1 MELIDKRMYRMNR
14 FKIPQKGFTL
24 IELMIAVA
32 IVAILAA
39 IAFPNYSSY
48 VVRAKRTAA
57 QSQMMD
63 IASREQQF
71 LLADRSYADQTK
83 LESSG
88 YSLPTDVSA
97 NYGYN
102 IAVGNIAVGNAATPP
117 TFVITFTPTGGQ
129 SSDGTISLSSEG
141 VKTPASKW

>member
-1 MELIDKRMYRMNR
+1 
-14 FKIPQKGFTL
+14 
-24 IELMIAVA
+24 MIAVA

-39 IAFPNYSSY
+39 IALPNYSSY
-48 VVRAKRTAA
+48 VVRGKRSAA

-63 IASREQQF
+63 IANREQQF

-97 NYGYN
+97 NYGYS
-102 IAVGNIAVGNAATPP
+102 IAVDNAATPP
-117 TFVITFTPTGGQ
+117 TFTITFTPAGAQ
-129 SSDGTISLSSEG
+129 SSDGAISLSSEG

>member
-1 MELIDKRMYRMNR
+1 MNR

-102 IAVGNIAVGNAATPP
+102 IAVGNAATPP

>member
-1 MELIDKRMYRMNR
+1 MNR

-39 IAFPNYSSY
+39 IALPNYSSY
-48 VVRAKRTAA
+48 VVRAKRSAA

-63 IASREQQF
+63 IANREQQF

-83 LESSG
+83 LASSG

-97 NYGYN
+97 NYGYS
-102 IAVGNIAVGNAATPP
+102 IAVDNAATPP

>member
-1 MELIDKRMYRMNR
+1 MNR
-14 FKIPQKGFTL
+14 FKTPQKGFTL

-39 IAFPNYSSY
+39 IALPSYSSY
-48 VVRAKRTAA
+48 VVRAKRSAA

-63 IASREQQF
+63 IANREQQF

-97 NYGYN
+97 NYGYS
-102 IAVGNIAVGNAATPP
+102 IAVDNAARGYTKALLCRRPL
-117 TFVITFTPTGGQ
+117 
-129 SSDGTISLSSEG
+129 SLR
-141 VKTPASKW
+141 K

>member
-1 MELIDKRMYRMNR
+1 MNR
-14 FKIPQKGFTL
+14 FKTPQKGFTL

-39 IAFPNYSSY
+39 IALPNYSSY
-48 VVRAKRTAA
+48 VVRAKRSAA

-63 IASREQQF
+63 IANREQQF

-83 LESSG
+83 LASSG

-97 NYGYN
+97 NYGYS
-102 IAVGNIAVGNAATPP
+102 IAVDNAATPP

>member
-1 MELIDKRMYRMNR
+1 MNR
-14 FKIPQKGFTL
+14 FKTPQKGFTL

-39 IAFPNYSSY
+39 IALPSYSSY
-48 VVRAKRTAA
+48 VVRAKRSAA

-63 IASREQQF
+63 IANREQQF

-97 NYGYN
+97 NYGYS
-102 IAVGNIAVGNAATPP
+102 IAVDNAATPP